1 MSIVL
6 INDLKGEFMT
16 QNLLILLSDEHNK
29 RMLGVSGHSHVKT
42 PNLDNLANEG
52 VLFQNAYCN
61 SPICVPSRAILATGR
76 YNAEIGYWDNA
87 DPYDGKI
94 PSWGHRAVEGNCDA
108 VSIGKLHF
116 LDDQAPTG
124 FSEQINPL
132 NVVGGV
138 GDLLGLI
145 RQELPVRKGAA
156 NMAKDVG
163 SGETTYSNYDK
174 KIAEDARKWI
184 LNRKAIDKPWVLFVS
199 FVCPHFPLIAPPEF
213 YDMYPENEVPWPLLY
228 EEHQRSKHPYY
239 EAMRKCMN
247 YDDYFDEEK
256 VRKAT
261 SAYFGLCS
269 FLDHNVGLVLDALQN
284 SQFADNTNIIYTSDH
299 GDALGMRGM
308 WGKST
313 MFEESAG
320 VPMIL
325 KGPNLPKSKKIKTP
339 VSLVDIF
346 PTVVDSLNL
355 SPNSRDIDLPGKS
368 LLKIAQETDDYER
381 VVLSEYHAAASPVG
395 AFMLRKGKYKYVYFA
410 EGYDP
415 QLFNLEEDP
424 YEQNDLFSNENFK
437 DILNSFY
444 DHLLKICD
452 PEAVNKRAKKEQNDK
467 ILKHGGIE
475 AIKQRGDF
483 GYSPAPGQTPKFD

>member
-174 KIAEDARKWI
+174 KIAEDATKWI
-184 LNRKAIDKPWVLFVS
+184 LNRKAGDKPWVLFVS

>member
-1 MSIVL
+1 MKS
-6 INDLKGEFMT
+6 K
-16 QNLLILLSDEHNK
+16 NLLILLSDEHNK
-29 RMLGVSGHSHVKT
+29 RMLGAVGHSHVKT
-42 PNLDNLANEG
+42 PNLDKLSSEG
-52 VLFQNAYCN
+52 VLFENAYCN

-94 PSWGHRAVEGNCDA
+94 HSWGHRAVEGNCDA

-174 KIAEDARKWI
+174 KIAEDACDWI
-184 LNRKAIDKPWVLFVS
+184 SNRNVNDKPWVLFVS
-199 FVCPHFPLIAPPEF
+199 FVCPHFPLIAPEDF
-213 YDMYPENEVPWPLLY
+213 YNMYPENEVPWPLLY
-228 EEHQRSKHPYY
+228 EENQRSQHPYY
-239 EAMRKCMN
+239 LAMRKCMN

-269 FLDHNVGLVLDALQN
+269 FLDDNIGKVLKTLNKSAF
-284 SQFADNTNIIYTSDH
+284 SENTNIIYTSDH

-320 VPMIL
+320 IPMII
-325 KGPNLPKSKKIKTP
+325 KGPDISKSKRIKTP

-346 PTVVDSLNL
+346 PTVVDSLKLEQNL
-355 SPNSRDIDLPGKS
+355 KDNDLPGKS
-368 LLKIAQETDDYER
+368 LIKIANENDDYER
-381 VVLSEYHAAASPVG
+381 IVLSEYHAAASPVG

-410 EGYDP
+410 EGYSP

-424 YEQNDLFSNENFK
+424 YEENDLARDNNFK
-437 DILNSFY
+437 KTLESFHCNLLDICN
-444 DHLLKICD
+444 
-452 PEAVNKRAKKEQNDK
+452 PEEVNKRAKREQNEK
-467 ILKHGGIE
+467 ILKHGGAD
-475 AIKQRGDF
+475 AIKERGDF
-483 GYSPAPGQTPKFD
+483 GYSPAPGQKAEFD

>member
-1 MSIVL
+1 LSIVL

-16 QNLLILLSDEHNK
+16 ENLLILLSDEHNK

-174 KIAEDARKWI
+174 KIAEDATKWI
-184 LNRKAIDKPWVLFVS
+184 LNRKAGDKPWVLFVS

-444 DHLLKICD
+444 DNLLKICD

>member
-1 MSIVL
+1 MKS
-6 INDLKGEFMT
+6 K
-16 QNLLILLSDEHNK
+16 NLLILLSDEHNK
-29 RMLGVSGHSHVKT
+29 RMLGAVGHSHVKT
-42 PNLDNLANEG
+42 PNLDKLSSEG
-52 VLFQNAYCN
+52 VLFENAYCN

-94 PSWGHRAVEGNCDA
+94 HSWGHRAVEGNCDA

-174 KIAEDARKWI
+174 KIAEDACDWI
-184 LNRKAIDKPWVLFVS
+184 SNRNVNDKPWVLFVS
-199 FVCPHFPLIAPPEF
+199 FVCPHFPLIAPEDF
-213 YDMYPENEVPWPLLY
+213 YNMYPENEVPWPLLY
-228 EEHQRSKHPYY
+228 EENQRSQHPYY
-239 EAMRKCMN
+239 LAMRKCMN

-269 FLDHNVGLVLDALQN
+269 FLDDNIGKVLKTLNKSAF
-284 SQFADNTNIIYTSDH
+284 SENTNIIYTSDH

-320 VPMIL
+320 IPMII
-325 KGPNLPKSKKIKTP
+325 KGPDISKSKRIKTP

-346 PTVVDSLNL
+346 PTVVDSLKLEQNL
-355 SPNSRDIDLPGKS
+355 KDNDLPGKS
-368 LLKIAQETDDYER
+368 LIKIANENDDYER
-381 VVLSEYHAAASPVG
+381 IVLSEYHAAASPVG

-410 EGYDP
+410 EGYSP

-424 YEQNDLFSNENFK
+424 YEENDLARDNNFK
-437 DILNSFY
+437 KTLESFHSNLLDICN
-444 DHLLKICD
+444 
-452 PEAVNKRAKKEQNDK
+452 PEEVNKRAKREQNEK
-467 ILKHGGIE
+467 ILKHGGAD
-475 AIKQRGDF
+475 AIKERGDF
-483 GYSPAPGQTPKFD
+483 GYSPAPGQKAEFD

>member
-1 MSIVL
+1 M
-6 INDLKGEFMT
+6 DR
-16 QNLLILLSDEHNK
+16 NLLILLSDEHNK
-29 RMLGVSGHSHVKT
+29 RMLGVSGHEFVKT
-42 PNLDNLANEG
+42 PNLDKLAKDGSFFE
-52 VLFQNAYCN
+52 NAYCN

-94 PSWGHRAVEGNCDA
+94 ISWGHRVVDANCDA

-116 LDDQAPTG
+116 IDDQAPTG

-174 KIAEDARKWI
+174 NIAKDAQNWI
-184 LNRKAIDKPWVLFVS
+184 KNRKRTDKPWVLFVS
-199 FVCPHFPLIAPPEF
+199 FVCPHFPLIAPQEF
-213 YDMYPENEVPWPLLY
+213 YDMYPENEMPWPLLY
-228 EEHQRSKHPYY
+228 KQEERSDHPYY
-239 EAMRKCMN
+239 VAMRKCMN

-269 FLDHNVGLVLDALQN
+269 FLDKNIGDVLSTLDN
-284 SQFADNTNIIYTSDH
+284 SEFADNTNVIYTSDH

-320 VPMIL
+320 IPMIMRGPDIP
-325 KGPNLPKSKKIKTP
+325 KGKKIKTP
-339 VSLVDIF
+339 VSLVDVF
-346 PTVVDSLNL
+346 PTVIDNL
-355 SPNSRDIDLPGKS
+355 KLTNHIDDRNLPGKS
-368 LLKIAQETDDYER
+368 LIEIANNQDDYER
-381 VVLSEYHAAASPVG
+381 IVLSEYHAAASPVG
-395 AFMLRKGKYKYVYFA
+395 AFMLRKGKFKYVYFA
-410 EGYDP
+410 EGYKP
-415 QLFNLEEDP
+415 QLFDLENDEFEEYDLSKDPKYKNILDTFYED
-424 YEQNDLFSNENFK
+424 
-437 DILNSFY
+437 
-444 DHLLKICD
+444 LLKICD
-452 PEAVNKRAKKEQNDK
+452 PEEVNKRAKKEQKQK
-467 ILKHGGIE
+467 IEKHGGVNKILS
-475 AIKQRGDF
+475 RGDF

>member
-1 MSIVL
+1 MS
-6 INDLKGEFMT
+6 K
-16 QNLLILLSDEHNK
+16 NLLILLSDEHNK

-42 PNLDNLANEG
+42 PNLDKLANEG
-52 VLFQNAYCN
+52 TLFSNAYCN

-87 DPYDGKI
+87 DPYDGNI
-94 PSWGHRAVEGNCDA
+94 PSWGHRAVQGNCDA

-174 KIAEDARKWI
+174 QIAEDAKNWI
-184 LNRKAIDKPWVLFVS
+184 SNRKKSDKPWVLFVS
-199 FVCPHFPLIAPPEF
+199 FVCPHFPLIAPEEF
-213 YDMYPENEVPWPLLY
+213 YNMYPESEVPWPLLY
-228 EEHQRSKHPYY
+228 EESQRSNHPYY

-269 FLDHNVGLVLDALQN
+269 FLDYNIGTVLSALDN
-284 SQFADNTNIIYTSDH
+284 SDFADNTNIIYTSDH

-320 VPMIL
+320 VPMII
-325 KGPNLPKSKKIKTP
+325 KGPNLPVSKKVKTP

-346 PTVVDSLNL
+346 PTVIDSLELDKNIKDD
-355 SPNSRDIDLPGKS
+355 NLPGKS
-368 LLKIAQETDDYER
+368 LLTIANEDDDYQR

-410 EGYDP
+410 EGYKP
-415 QLFNLEEDP
+415 QLFNLEEDQF
-424 YEQNDLFSNENFK
+424 EENDLALDQNFSNIIDDFYK
-437 DILNSFY
+437 DLLN
-444 DHLLKICD
+444 ICD
-452 PEAVNKRAKKEQNDK
+452 PEQVNKRAKKEQNET

-475 AIKQRGDF
+475 AIQGRGDF
-483 GYSPAPGQTPKFD
+483 GYSPAPGQKVEFN

>member
-1 MSIVL
+1 
-6 INDLKGEFMT
+6 MT

-174 KIAEDARKWI
+174 KIAEDATKWI
-184 LNRKAIDKPWVLFVS
+184 LNRKAGDKPWVLFVS

-325 KGPNLPKSKKIKTP
+325 RGPNLPKSKKIKTP

-355 SPNSRDIDLPGKS
+355 SPNSHDIDLPGKS
-368 LLKIAQETDDYER
+368 LLKIAEEKDDYER

>member
-1 MSIVL
+1 L
-6 INDLKGEFMT
+6 DR
-16 QNLLILLSDEHNK
+16 NLLILLSDEHNK
-29 RMLGVSGHSHVKT
+29 RMLGVSGHEFVKT
-42 PNLDNLANEG
+42 PNLDKLAKDGSFFE
-52 VLFQNAYCN
+52 NAYCN

-94 PSWGHRAVEGNCDA
+94 ISWGHRVVDANCDA

-116 LDDQAPTG
+116 VDDQAPTG

-174 KIAEDARKWI
+174 NIAKDAQNWI
-184 LNRKAIDKPWVLFVS
+184 KNRKRTDKPWVLFVS
-199 FVCPHFPLIAPPEF
+199 FVCPHFPLIAPQEF
-213 YDMYPENEVPWPLLY
+213 YDMYPENEMPWPLLY
-228 EEHQRSKHPYY
+228 KQEERSDHPYY
-239 EAMRKCMN
+239 VAMRKCMN

-269 FLDHNVGLVLDALQN
+269 FLDKNIGDVLSTLDN
-284 SQFADNTNIIYTSDH
+284 SEFADNTNVIYTSDH

-320 VPMIL
+320 IPMIMRGPDIP
-325 KGPNLPKSKKIKTP
+325 KGKKIKTP
-339 VSLVDIF
+339 VSLVDVF
-346 PTVVDSLNL
+346 PTVIDNL
-355 SPNSRDIDLPGKS
+355 KLTNHIDDRNLPGKS
-368 LLKIAQETDDYER
+368 LIEIANNQDDYER
-381 VVLSEYHAAASPVG
+381 IVLSEYHAAASPVG
-395 AFMLRKGKYKYVYFA
+395 AFMLRKGKFKYVYFA
-410 EGYDP
+410 EGYKP
-415 QLFNLEEDP
+415 QLFDLENDEFEEYDLSKDPKYKNILDNFYED
-424 YEQNDLFSNENFK
+424 
-437 DILNSFY
+437 
-444 DHLLKICD
+444 LLKICD
-452 PEAVNKRAKKEQNDK
+452 PEEVNKRAKKEQKQK
-467 ILKHGGIE
+467 IEKHGGVNKILS
-475 AIKQRGDF
+475 RGDF
-483 GYSPAPGQTPKFD
+483 GYSPAPGQSPKFD

>member
-1 MSIVL
+1 
-6 INDLKGEFMT
+6 MT

-174 KIAEDARKWI
+174 KIAEDATKWI
-184 LNRKAIDKPWVLFVS
+184 LNRKAGDKPWVLFVS

>member
-1 MSIVL
+1 MS
-6 INDLKGEFMT
+6 K
-16 QNLLILLSDEHNK
+16 NLLILLSDEHNK

-42 PNLDNLANEG
+42 PNLDKLANEG
-52 VLFQNAYCN
+52 TLFNNAYCN

-87 DPYDGKI
+87 DPYDGNI
-94 PSWGHRAVEGNCDA
+94 PSWGHRAVQGNCDA

-174 KIAEDARKWI
+174 QIAEDAKNWI
-184 LNRKAIDKPWVLFVS
+184 SNRKKSDKPWVLFVS
-199 FVCPHFPLIAPPEF
+199 FVCPHFPLIAPEEF
-213 YDMYPENEVPWPLLY
+213 YNMYPESEVPWPLLY
-228 EEHQRSKHPYY
+228 EESQRSNHPYY
-239 EAMRKCMN
+239 KAMRKCMN

-269 FLDHNVGLVLDALQN
+269 FLDYNIGTVLSALDN
-284 SQFADNTNIIYTSDH
+284 SDFADNTNIIYTSDH

-320 VPMIL
+320 VPMII
-325 KGPNLPKSKKIKTP
+325 KGPNLPVSKKVKTP

-346 PTVVDSLNL
+346 PTVIDSLELDKNIKDD
-355 SPNSRDIDLPGKS
+355 NLPGKS
-368 LLKIAQETDDYER
+368 LLTIANEDDDYQR

-410 EGYDP
+410 EGYKP
-415 QLFNLEEDP
+415 QLFNLEEDQF
-424 YEQNDLFSNENFK
+424 EENDLALDQNFSNIVDDFYK
-437 DILNSFY
+437 D
-444 DHLLKICD
+444 LLDICD
-452 PEAVNKRAKKEQNDK
+452 PEEVNKRAKKEQNET

-475 AIKQRGDF
+475 AIQGRGDF
-483 GYSPAPGQTPKFD
+483 GYSPAPGQKVEFD

>member
-1 MSIVL
+1 MSS
-6 INDLKGEFMT
+6 K
-16 QNLLILLSDEHNK
+16 NLLVLLSDEHNK
-29 RMLGVSGHSHVKT
+29 RMLGISGHSHVQT
-42 PNLDNLANEG
+42 PNLDKLATQG
-52 VLFQNAYCN
+52 TLFENAYCN

-76 YNAEIGYWDNA
+76 YNSEIGYWDNA

-108 VSIGKLHF
+108 ISIGKLHF

-132 NVVGGV
+132 NVVNGV

-174 KIAEDARKWI
+174 KIAEDAKKWI
-184 LNRKAIDKPWVLFVS
+184 SNRKKTDKPWVLFVS
-199 FVCPHFPLIAPPEF
+199 FVCPHFPLIAPEEF
-213 YDMYPENEVPWPLLY
+213 YNMYPENEMPWPILY
-228 EEHQRSKHPYY
+228 EEEKRSQHPYY
-239 EAMRKCMN
+239 KAMRKCMN

-269 FLDHNVGLVLDALQN
+269 FLDHNIGIVLSALEK
-284 SQFADNTNIIYTSDH
+284 SEFSDETNIIYTSDH

-320 VPMIL
+320 IPMII
-325 KGPNLPKSKKIKTP
+325 KGPNVPKSKKSKTP

-346 PTVVDSLNL
+346 PTVIDSLKL
-355 SPNSRDIDLPGKS
+355 DKNSTDNNLPGMS
-368 LLKIAQETDDYER
+368 LLKISNDKDDYER
-381 VVLSEYHAAASPVG
+381 IVLSEYHAAASPVG

-410 EGYDP
+410 EGYSS
-415 QLFNLEEDP
+415 QLFNLEEDQ
-424 YEQNDLFSNENFK
+424 YEENDLALDLNYK
-437 DILNSFY
+437 AILEEFHG
-444 DHLLKICD
+444 HLIKICD
-452 PEAVNKRAKKEQNDK
+452 PEVVNKRAKKEQLET
-467 ILKHGGIE
+467 IEKHGGVDTIMG
-475 AIKQRGDF
+475 RGDF
-483 GYSPAPGQTPKFD
+483 GYSPAPGQKPVFD

>member
-1 MSIVL
+1 
-6 INDLKGEFMT
+6 MT

-174 KIAEDARKWI
+174 KIAEDATKWI
-184 LNRKAIDKPWVLFVS
+184 LNRKAEDKPWVLFVS

>member
-1 MSIVL
+1 MS
-6 INDLKGEFMT
+6 K
-16 QNLLILLSDEHNK
+16 NLLILLSDEHNK

-42 PNLDNLANEG
+42 PNLDKLANEG
-52 VLFQNAYCN
+52 TLFNNAYCN

-87 DPYDGKI
+87 DPYDGNI
-94 PSWGHRAVEGNCDA
+94 PSWGHRAVQGNCDA

-174 KIAEDARKWI
+174 QIAEDAKNWI
-184 LNRKAIDKPWVLFVS
+184 SNRKKSDKPWVLFVS
-199 FVCPHFPLIAPPEF
+199 FVCPHFPLIAPEEF
-213 YDMYPENEVPWPLLY
+213 YNMYPESEVPWPLLY
-228 EEHQRSKHPYY
+228 EESQRSSHPYY

-269 FLDHNVGLVLDALQN
+269 FLDYNIGTVLSALDN
-284 SQFADNTNIIYTSDH
+284 SDFADNTNVIYTSDH

-320 VPMIL
+320 VPMII
-325 KGPNLPKSKKIKTP
+325 KGPNLPVSKKVKTP

-346 PTVVDSLNL
+346 PTVIDSLELDKNIKDD
-355 SPNSRDIDLPGKS
+355 NLPGKS
-368 LLKIAQETDDYER
+368 LLTIANEDDDYQR

-410 EGYDP
+410 EGYKP
-415 QLFNLEEDP
+415 QLFNLEEDQF
-424 YEQNDLFSNENFK
+424 EENDLALDKNFSNIVDDFYK
-437 DILNSFY
+437 DLLN
-444 DHLLKICD
+444 ICD
-452 PEAVNKRAKKEQNDK
+452 PEEVNKRAKKEQNET

-475 AIKQRGDF
+475 AIQGRGDF
-483 GYSPAPGQTPKFD
+483 GYSPAPGQKVEFD

>member
-1 MSIVL
+1 M
-6 INDLKGEFMT
+6 DR
-16 QNLLILLSDEHNK
+16 NLLILLSDEHNK
-29 RMLGVSGHSHVKT
+29 RMLGVSGHEFVKT
-42 PNLDNLANEG
+42 PNLDKLAKDGSFFE
-52 VLFQNAYCN
+52 NAYCN

-94 PSWGHRAVEGNCDA
+94 ISWGHRVVDANCDA

-116 LDDQAPTG
+116 VDDQAPTG

-174 KIAEDARKWI
+174 NIAKDAQNWI
-184 LNRKAIDKPWVLFVS
+184 KNRKRTDKPWVLFVS
-199 FVCPHFPLIAPPEF
+199 FVCPHFPLIAPQEF
-213 YDMYPENEVPWPLLY
+213 YDMYPENEMPWPLLY
-228 EEHQRSKHPYY
+228 KQEERSDHPYY
-239 EAMRKCMN
+239 VAMRKCMN

-269 FLDHNVGLVLDALQN
+269 FLDKNIGDVLSTLDN
-284 SQFADNTNIIYTSDH
+284 SEFADNTNIIYTSDH

-320 VPMIL
+320 IPMIMRGPDIP
-325 KGPNLPKSKKIKTP
+325 KGKKIKTP
-339 VSLVDIF
+339 VSLVDVF
-346 PTVVDSLNL
+346 PTVIDNL
-355 SPNSRDIDLPGKS
+355 KLTNHIDDRNLPGKS
-368 LLKIAQETDDYER
+368 LIEIANNQDDYER
-381 VVLSEYHAAASPVG
+381 IVLSEYHAAASPVG
-395 AFMLRKGKYKYVYFA
+395 AFMLRKGKFKYVYFA
-410 EGYDP
+410 EGYKP
-415 QLFNLEEDP
+415 QLFDLENDEFEEYDLSKDPKYKNILDNFYED
-424 YEQNDLFSNENFK
+424 
-437 DILNSFY
+437 
-444 DHLLKICD
+444 LLKICD
-452 PEAVNKRAKKEQNDK
+452 PEEVNKRAKKEQKQK
-467 ILKHGGIE
+467 IEKHGGVNKILS
-475 AIKQRGDF
+475 RGDF
-483 GYSPAPGQTPKFD
+483 GYSPAPGQSPKFD

>member
-1 MSIVL
+1 
-6 INDLKGEFMT
+6 MT

-174 KIAEDARKWI
+174 KIAEDATKWI
-184 LNRKAIDKPWVLFVS
+184 LNRKAGDKPWVLFVS

-269 FLDHNVGLVLDALQN
+269 FLDHNVGLVLDALQK

-444 DHLLKICD
+444 DNLLKICD

>member
-1 MSIVL
+1 
-6 INDLKGEFMT
+6 MT

-184 LNRKAIDKPWVLFVS
+184 LNRKASDKPWVLFVS

>member
-1 MSIVL
+1 MS
-6 INDLKGEFMT
+6 K
-16 QNLLILLSDEHNK
+16 NLLILLSDEHNK

-42 PNLDNLANEG
+42 PNLDKLANEG
-52 VLFQNAYCN
+52 TLFNNAYCN

-87 DPYDGKI
+87 DPYDGNI
-94 PSWGHRAVEGNCDA
+94 PSWGHRAVQGNCDA

-174 KIAEDARKWI
+174 QIAEDAKNWI
-184 LNRKAIDKPWVLFVS
+184 SNRKKSDKPWVLFVS
-199 FVCPHFPLIAPPEF
+199 FVCPHFPLIAPEEF
-213 YDMYPENEVPWPLLY
+213 YNMYPESEVPWPLLY
-228 EEHQRSKHPYY
+228 EESQRSSHPYY

-269 FLDHNVGLVLDALQN
+269 FLDYNIGTVLSALDN
-284 SQFADNTNIIYTSDH
+284 SDFANNTNIIYTSDH

-320 VPMIL
+320 VPMII
-325 KGPNLPKSKKIKTP
+325 KGPNLPVSKKVKTP

-346 PTVVDSLNL
+346 PTVIDSLELDKNIKDD
-355 SPNSRDIDLPGKS
+355 NLPGKS
-368 LLKIAQETDDYER
+368 LLTIANEDDDYQR

-410 EGYDP
+410 EGYKP
-415 QLFNLEEDP
+415 QLFNLEEDQF
-424 YEQNDLFSNENFK
+424 EENDLALDQNFSNIVDDFYK
-437 DILNSFY
+437 D
-444 DHLLKICD
+444 LLDICD
-452 PEAVNKRAKKEQNDK
+452 PEEVNKRAKKEQNET

-475 AIKQRGDF
+475 AIQGRGDF
-483 GYSPAPGQTPKFD
+483 GYSPAPGQKVEFD

>member
-1 MSIVL
+1 M
-6 INDLKGEFMT
+6 DR
-16 QNLLILLSDEHNK
+16 NLLILLSDEHNK
-29 RMLGVSGHSHVKT
+29 RMLGVSGHEFVKT
-42 PNLDNLANEG
+42 PNLDKLAKDGSFFE
-52 VLFQNAYCN
+52 NAYCN

-94 PSWGHRAVEGNCDA
+94 ISWGHRVVDANCDA

-116 LDDQAPTG
+116 VDDQAPTG

-174 KIAEDARKWI
+174 NIAKDAQNWI
-184 LNRKAIDKPWVLFVS
+184 KNRKRTDKPWVLFVS
-199 FVCPHFPLIAPPEF
+199 FVCPHFPLIAPQEF
-213 YDMYPENEVPWPLLY
+213 YDMYPENEMPWPLLY
-228 EEHQRSKHPYY
+228 KQEERSDHPYY
-239 EAMRKCMN
+239 VAMRKCMN

-269 FLDHNVGLVLDALQN
+269 FLDKNIGDVLSTLDN
-284 SQFADNTNIIYTSDH
+284 SEFADNTNVIYTSDH

-320 VPMIL
+320 IPMIMRGPDIP
-325 KGPNLPKSKKIKTP
+325 KGKKIKTP
-339 VSLVDIF
+339 VSLVDVF
-346 PTVVDSLNL
+346 PTVIDNL
-355 SPNSRDIDLPGKS
+355 KLTNHIDDRNLPGKS
-368 LLKIAQETDDYER
+368 LIEIANNQDDYER
-381 VVLSEYHAAASPVG
+381 IVLSEYHAAASPVG
-395 AFMLRKGKYKYVYFA
+395 AFMLRKGKFKYVYFA
-410 EGYDP
+410 EGYKP
-415 QLFNLEEDP
+415 QLFDLENDEFEEYDLSKDPKYKNILDNFYED
-424 YEQNDLFSNENFK
+424 
-437 DILNSFY
+437 
-444 DHLLKICD
+444 LLKICD
-452 PEAVNKRAKKEQNDK
+452 PEEVNKRAKKEQKQK
-467 ILKHGGIE
+467 IEKHGGVNKILS
-475 AIKQRGDF
+475 RGDF

>member
-174 KIAEDARKWI
+174 KIAEDATKWI
-184 LNRKAIDKPWVLFVS
+184 LNRKAGDKPWVLFVS

-444 DHLLKICD
+444 DNLLKICD

>member
-1 MSIVL
+1 
-6 INDLKGEFMT
+6 MT

-174 KIAEDARKWI
+174 KIAEDATKWI
-184 LNRKAIDKPWVLFVS
+184 LNRKASDKPWVLFVS

-444 DHLLKICD
+444 DNLLKICD

>member
-1 MSIVL
+1 MS
-6 INDLKGEFMT
+6 K
-16 QNLLILLSDEHNK
+16 NLLILLSDEHNK

-42 PNLDNLANEG
+42 PNLDKLANEG
-52 VLFQNAYCN
+52 ILFNNAYCN

-87 DPYDGKI
+87 DPYDGNI
-94 PSWGHRAVEGNCDA
+94 PSWGHRAVQGNCDA

-174 KIAEDARKWI
+174 QIAEDAKNWI
-184 LNRKAIDKPWVLFVS
+184 SNRKKLDKPWVLFVS
-199 FVCPHFPLIAPPEF
+199 FVCPHFPLIAPEEF
-213 YDMYPENEVPWPLLY
+213 YDMYPESEVPWPLLY
-228 EEHQRSKHPYY
+228 EESQRSSHPYY

-269 FLDHNVGLVLDALQN
+269 FLDYNIGTVLSALDN
-284 SQFADNTNIIYTSDH
+284 SDFADNTNIIYTSDH

-320 VPMIL
+320 VPMII
-325 KGPNLPKSKKIKTP
+325 KGPNLPVSKKVKTP

-346 PTVVDSLNL
+346 PTVIDSLELDKNIKDD
-355 SPNSRDIDLPGKS
+355 NLPGKS
-368 LLKIAQETDDYER
+368 LLTIANEDDDYQR

-410 EGYDP
+410 EGYKP
-415 QLFNLEEDP
+415 QLFNLEEDQF
-424 YEQNDLFSNENFK
+424 EENDLALDKNFSNIVDDFYK
-437 DILNSFY
+437 DLLN
-444 DHLLKICD
+444 ICD
-452 PEAVNKRAKKEQNDK
+452 PEEVNKRAKKEQNET

-475 AIKQRGDF
+475 AIQGRGDF
-483 GYSPAPGQTPKFD
+483 GYSPAPGQKVEFD

>member
-1 MSIVL
+1 MS
-6 INDLKGEFMT
+6 K
-16 QNLLILLSDEHNK
+16 NLVILLSDEHNK

-42 PNLDNLANEG
+42 PNLDKLANEG
-52 VLFQNAYCN
+52 VLFENAYCN

-76 YNAEIGYWDNA
+76 FNAEIGYWDNA

-94 PSWGHRAVEGNCDA
+94 PSWGHRAVENNCDA

-124 FSEQINPL
+124 FSQQINPL

-174 KIAEDARKWI
+174 KIAEDARNWI
-184 LNRKAIDKPWVLFVS
+184 SNRKINVKPWVLFVS
-199 FVCPHFPLIAPPEF
+199 FVCPHFPLIAPKEF
-213 YDMYPENEVPWPLLY
+213 YDMYPENQVPWPLLY
-228 EEHQRSKHPYY
+228 EENKRSRHPYY
-239 EAMRKCMN
+239 LAMRKCMN

-269 FLDHNVGLVLDALQN
+269 FLDYNIGLVLDALKN
-284 SQFADNTNIIYTSDH
+284 SDFANNTNVIYTSDH

-320 VPMIL
+320 VPMIM
-325 KGPNLPKSKKIKTP
+325 KGPNVPISKRVKTP

-355 SPNSRDIDLPGKS
+355 NKNPKDNDLPGQS
-368 LLKIAQETDDYER
+368 LLEIAVEQDNYDR

-415 QLFNLEEDP
+415 QLFDLEIDP
-424 YEQNDLFSNENFK
+424 YEENDLYADKNFK
-437 DILNSFY
+437 NILDSFY
-444 DHLLKICD
+444 DELIKICD
-452 PEAVNKRAKKEQNDK
+452 PEKVNKRAKKEQNDK
-467 ILKHGGIE
+467 IIKHGGID
-475 AIKQRGDF
+475 AIRQRGDF
-483 GYSPAPGQTPKFD
+483 GYSPAPGQTPKFS

>member
-1 MSIVL
+1 
-6 INDLKGEFMT
+6 MT

-174 KIAEDARKWI
+174 KIAEDATKWI
-184 LNRKAIDKPWVLFVS
+184 LNRKAGDKPWVLFVS

-355 SPNSRDIDLPGKS
+355 SPNSRDTDLPGKS

-444 DHLLKICD
+444 DNLLKICD

>member
-1 MSIVL
+1 MES
-6 INDLKGEFMT
+6 K
-16 QNLLILLSDEHNK
+16 NLLILLSDEHNK
-29 RMLGVSGHSHVKT
+29 RMLGAVGHSHVRT
-42 PNLDNLANEG
+42 PNLDKLVSEG
-52 VLFQNAYCN
+52 VLFENAYCN

-174 KIAEDARKWI
+174 KIAEDASDWI
-184 LNRKAIDKPWVLFVS
+184 SNRNVDDKPWVLFVS
-199 FVCPHFPLIAPPEF
+199 FVCPHFPLIAPEEF
-213 YDMYPENEVPWPLLY
+213 YNMYPESEVPWPLLY
-228 EEHQRSKHPYY
+228 KENQRSQHPYY
-239 EAMRKCMN
+239 LAMRKCMN

-269 FLDHNVGLVLDALQN
+269 FLDDNIGKVLKTLNKSAF
-284 SQFADNTNIIYTSDH
+284 SENTNIIYTSDH

-320 VPMIL
+320 IPMII
-325 KGPNLPKSKKIKTP
+325 KGPDISKSKRIKTP

-346 PTVVDSLNL
+346 PTVVDSLKL
-355 SPNSRDIDLPGKS
+355 EQNSKDNDLPGKS
-368 LLKIAQETDDYER
+368 LIKIANENDDYER
-381 VVLSEYHAAASPVG
+381 IVLSEYHAAASPVG
-395 AFMLRKGKYKYVYFA
+395 AFMLRKGKYKFVYFA
-410 EGYDP
+410 EGYNP

-424 YEQNDLFSNENFK
+424 YEENDLARDNNFK
-437 DILNSFY
+437 KILESFHG
-444 DHLLKICD
+444 DLLNICN
-452 PEAVNKRAKKEQNDK
+452 PEEVNKRAKREQNEK
-467 ILKHGGIE
+467 ILKHGGVD
-475 AIKQRGDF
+475 AIKERGDF
-483 GYSPAPGQTPKFD
+483 GYSPAPGQKAEFD

>member
-1 MSIVL
+1 
-6 INDLKGEFMT
+6 MT

-174 KIAEDARKWI
+174 KIAEDATKWI
-184 LNRKAIDKPWVLFVS
+184 LNRKAGDKPWVLFVS

-368 LLKIAQETDDYER
+368 LLKIAQEKDDYER

-444 DHLLKICD
+444 DNLLKICD

>member
-1 MSIVL
+1 
-6 INDLKGEFMT
+6 MT

-184 LNRKAIDKPWVLFVS
+184 LNRKAGDKPWVLFVS

-325 KGPNLPKSKKIKTP
+325 RGPNLPKSKKIKTP

-368 LLKIAQETDDYER
+368 LLKIAEEKDDYER

-475 AIKQRGDF
+475 AIRQRGDF